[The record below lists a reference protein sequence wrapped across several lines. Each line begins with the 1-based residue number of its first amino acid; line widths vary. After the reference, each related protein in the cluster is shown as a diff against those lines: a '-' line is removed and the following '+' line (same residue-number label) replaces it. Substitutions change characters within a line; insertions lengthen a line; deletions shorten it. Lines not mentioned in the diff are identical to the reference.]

1 MAKLE
6 WDDALAIGQKPLSA
20 DDLDDLMKDFGA
32 DLEEN
37 IEAETPP
44 EAPNIED
51 VLADDVDLGDYLTT
65 EEVKPTLE
73 IRPITDPKA
82 EPKVIER
89 EPLLSLDDLTAVTE
103 KTKEPAVTEE
113 PAVDKKEVKKA
124 EPKKPEPKKAESA
137 EEQTK
142 AEEQKKPKAEEPV
155 KNLTQWENSPSRCP
169 VCGAKMSEK
178 YCPVCRH
185 RSGEE
190 TLLESKEGMKKFVKI
205 TEIQVKDA
213 PMPCNR
219 NVVRFVDGK
228 YELIGMATVPV
239 EVIDVTET
247 EASLLR
253 IDHALKVKGVSGDD
267 RKMSLEYELE
277 HEDEVKKLF
286 GKGVAELNDMSEAEL
301 LGMDERLAGLEN
313 IDKLTTLPKEVL
325 EILAGIVK
333 DTGIKAVP
341 DRAIDELK
349 VLQDV
354 SERNIL
360 MILLKGV
367 A

>member
-37 IEAETPP
+37 IEAEAPP

-103 KTKEPAVTEE
+103 KVKEPAVE
-113 PAVDKKEVKKA
+113 KKEVKKA
-124 EPKKPEPKKAESA
+124 EPKKPEPK
-137 EEQTK
+137 K

-178 YCPVCRH
+178 Y
-185 RSGEE
+185 
-190 TLLESKEGMKKFVKI
+190 
-205 TEIQVKDA
+205 
-213 PMPCNR
+213 
-219 NVVRFVDGK
+219 
-228 YELIGMATVPV
+228 
-239 EVIDVTET
+239 
-247 EASLLR
+247 
-253 IDHALKVKGVSGDD
+253 
-267 RKMSLEYELE
+267 
-277 HEDEVKKLF
+277 
-286 GKGVAELNDMSEAEL
+286 
-301 LGMDERLAGLEN
+301 
-313 IDKLTTLPKEVL
+313 
-325 EILAGIVK
+325 
-333 DTGIKAVP
+333 
-341 DRAIDELK
+341 
-349 VLQDV
+349 
-354 SERNIL
+354 
-360 MILLKGV
+360 
-367 A
+367 